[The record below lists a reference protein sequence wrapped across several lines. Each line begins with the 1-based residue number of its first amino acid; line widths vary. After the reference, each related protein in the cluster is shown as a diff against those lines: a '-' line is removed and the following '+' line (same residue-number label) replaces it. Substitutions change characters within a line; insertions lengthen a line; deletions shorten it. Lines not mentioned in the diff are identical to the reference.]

1 LVEKWL
7 AKRRGAGRISPP
19 KQLELLAMLNFIRA
33 ASACALIAGLSTPAI
48 SQAPTVVAPG
58 APSAAT
64 AAKADPNEVV
74 CQKQEV
80 VGSRLAVRRICKT
93 RAEWADLQ
101 IQDRQEIE
109 RVQVRRGM
117 PGN

>member
-1 LVEKWL
+1 
-7 AKRRGAGRISPP
+7 
-19 KQLELLAMLNFIRA
+19 MLNFIRA
-33 ASACALIAGLSTPAI
+33 TSACALIAGLSAPAV
-48 SQAPTVVAPG
+48 SQAPTAIDPR
-58 APSAAT
+58 APSVAT
-64 AAKADPNEVV
+64 APKADPNEVV